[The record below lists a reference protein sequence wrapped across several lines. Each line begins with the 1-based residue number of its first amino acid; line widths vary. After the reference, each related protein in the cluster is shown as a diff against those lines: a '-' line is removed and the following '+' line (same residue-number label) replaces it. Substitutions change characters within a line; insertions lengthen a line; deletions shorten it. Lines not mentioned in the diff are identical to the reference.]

1 MKKEF
6 FLSVALIIAVTLH
19 LLFLTQLIQSH
30 QNALLETMLADSML
44 LWLGMPAVAANILA
58 VVYQDKVM
66 SLISALLYLATIFVP
81 MQGFE
86 LFMFPAF
93 LCLIASARMFQ
104 FEKALEKKKSV

>member
-6 FLSVALIIAVTLH
+6 CLSVALIISITLH
-19 LLFLTQLIQSH
+19 LLFLTQLIQTH

-44 LWLGMPAVAANILA
+44 LWLGMPAVASNILA

-66 SLISALLYLATIFVP
+66 ALISAILYLATIFVP
-81 MQGFE
+81 MEGFE

-93 LCLIASARMFQ
+93 LCVASSLRMLQ
-104 FEKALEKKKSV
+104 FEKALEKK

>member
-6 FLSVALIIAVTLH
+6 CLSVALIISVTLH
-19 LLFLTQLIQSH
+19 LLFLTQLIQTH

-44 LWLGMPAVAANILA
+44 LWLGMPAIVSNILA
-58 VVYQDKVM
+58 IVYRDKLM
-66 SLISALLYLATIFVP
+66 ALISALLYFATIFVP
-81 MQGFE
+81 MEGFE

-93 LCLIASARMFQ
+93 LCLVASGRMFQ